1 MPKKACCCIPSGHY
15 IAVPCRSY
23 QITSVSDPVEV
34 GLTKRPTRIV
44 YNAGG
49 SQELFDSTRTIAYM
63 MRGGGGAGNSVGQGG
78 NGAYGEYRQVAS
90 LSVKFRPGAG
100 GTAGQTTLINTTQLP
115 HAGGGQGYVA
125 AGFGGGGSV
134 LSNTSTTT
142 GGKKVAGGGGAGRE
156 NNGGH
161 GGTYNG
167 ITGSGI
173 YGGGAASQTTVG
185 SAGTNTFNTTAGSVT
200 KGGHGAYTTSPLV
213 GHGGG
218 GGGGNFGGGGGG
230 ATFGSSLSQVING
243 GGGGGG
249 SSTIDSTSTNFIEG
263 SDNGSGALCNPHM
276 TYSGLGGRRTTKAG
290 VTNSSFRG
298 QNGSVVYYF
307 IDRYC
312 LCDGENNE
320 NFPSKLFLCLS
331 KDQYDSILNQ
341 AGEYPGDAFD
351 PYQLHFTLNGVKYIL
366 IGNPNSG
373 FDNCNEICESNFTES
388 GTPGNV
394 YWGAVVEGQGPACCE
409 IIRCFRY
416 CSTTET
422 CDTCSTSFDCDNLS
436 YYCCENVQDKP
447 NEYWS
452 LRGNYVYKCI
462 KTNAW
467 VNFGETSQTSGPV
480 AGGGGWGSGGGAGG
494 GGFGGYGGASNLPPN
509 SIDVWGIPGCLPV
522 VSEESLENL
531 CAITNPKNC
540 NTTIP
545 SVSIPP
551 GFQLPDIKLEW
562 NGSCCQIECTDS
574 ILCNITSVPICQ
586 WVSKPFSGSCT
597 IVGGNGSC
605 FASDG
610 SRIDLQS
617 FVTYQSVDPVVAFS
631 VSFTCDSQNNNASF
645 TSTSA
650 SVCGATVTVVDE
662 DPNDG
667 NIEGN
672 FCDVF
677 AAALQSLLNSGGV
690 SVSGSSD
697 VHSSEVNPVPVIT
710 TNPSGTVNTITWY
723 ANESRPFLYSSAQ
736 LYAPCDTFGSFGLI
750 LAEYTGTPILYSKI
764 LNGTSGGSISFTILG
779 GIGGCNPPELFK
791 LNYLIGDY
799 ECLIDLGNGQVEIIT
814 ITTTCIPDVFP
825 FDALQNCRVSCT
837 TDSCGW
843 SITGDIG

>member
-142 GGKKVAGGGGAGRE
+142 GGKKVAGGGGAGKE

-200 KGGHGAYTTSPLV
+200 KGGRGAYTTSPLV

-263 SDNGSGALCNPHM
+263 SDNGSGALCNPYM

-331 KDQYDSILNQ
+331 KDQYDFILNQ

-351 PYQLHFTLNGVKYIL
+351 PYQLHFTLNNERYIL

-388 GTPGNV
+388 GTPENV

-422 CDTCSTSFDCDNLS
+422 CDTCSSGFGCDNLS
-436 YYCCENVQDKP
+436 YYCCDDVQDKP
-447 NEYWS
+447 DEYWS
-452 LRGNYVYKCI
+452 LQGNYVYKCI

-467 VNFGETSQTSGPV
+467 INFGETSQTSGPS
-480 AGGGGWGSGGGAGG
+480 AGGDGWGSGVGG
-494 GGFGGYGGASNLPPN
+494 GGFGGYGGASNLPAN
-509 SIDVWGIPGCLPV
+509 SIDTWGIPGCLPV

-531 CAITNPKNC
+531 CESVDPKNC
-540 NTTIP
+540 SITIP
-545 SVSIPP
+545 SVPFTLD
-551 GFQLPDIKLEW
+551 FQLPNVNLEW
-562 NGSCCQIECTDS
+562 SGSCCVINCTDR
-574 ILCNITSVPICQ
+574 ILCNITYVDICN
-586 WVSKPFSGSCT
+586 WVSIPFSGSCT
-597 IVGGNGSC
+597 VVGGNGSC
-605 FASDG
+605 VGSDN
-610 SRIDLQS
+610 SVATVS
-617 FVTYQSVDPVVAFS
+617 SYVCYQDVGEEIAFS
-631 VSFTCDSQNNNASF
+631 VSFSCEFGSNYATFS
-645 TSTSA
+645 STRA
-650 SVCGATVTVVDE
+650 EVCGAVVTVV
-662 DPNDG
+662 NDNPISG
-667 NIEGN
+667 EIQGN
-672 FCDVF
+672 FCDVI
-677 AAALQSLLNSGGV
+677 AAALQSLLNSSGA
-690 SVSGSSD
+690 SVFGSSN
-697 VHSSEVNPVPVIT
+697 VHSSEVIPVPVIT
-710 TNPSGTVNTITWY
+710 TNSSGIVTSIVWY
-723 ANESRPFLYSSAQ
+723 ANQNRAFVCYDAQVQGICGIAGYSA
-736 LYAPCDTFGSFGLI
+736 
-750 LAEYTGTPILYSKI
+750 TPILYSEI
-764 LNGTSGGSISFTILG
+764 LNGTFSQPSFTIQG
-779 GIGGCNPPELFK
+779 GDGNCTPPELFQSE
-791 LNYLIGDY
+791 YSVGDL
-799 ECLIDLGNGQVEIIT
+799 ECQVERGNGQYEVIT
-814 ITTTCIPDVFP
+814 ITTTCNVFD
-825 FDALQNCRVSCT
+825 FSLANCRVTCV
-837 TDSCGW
+837 TDQCSW
-843 SITGDIG
+843 SIVANIG